1 MSVSTKEKSEDC
13 TQKAEAFCDVTVFL
27 PKDFTLDSGESLS
40 RPELRVRVYGDL
52 EKPAVVVTGGI
63 SAGRKVADAKDGK
76 GWWRD
81 LVHSGGPIDLDKFCV
96 IGFDF
101 IPNVG
106 ETARTVSTVDHAK
119 ALVDAL
125 NVLDVKKVYAF
136 VGASYGGMIGLAF
149 AQHFPE
155 RVEKLCAISAPGRPH
170 PSATALRGVQRRIID
185 FALKNNDPKAGVAL
199 ARQLA
204 MVTYRTAE
212 EFGERFDS
220 IAGEAA
226 GDPYDVCEYLIS
238 RGNAYDMDAERYLTL
253 SDSIDRHR
261 VDPADVSV
269 DSLIIAATS
278 DRLAPIDDLR
288 RLANG
293 IAKSKFVEIDSLY
306 GHDTFLKEV
315 SVIGPHIS
323 SFLEEK

>member
-1 MSVSTKEKSEDC
+1 MSVSTKETSDDC
-13 TQKAEAFCDVTVFL
+13 TQKAQAFCDVTVFL
-27 PKDFTLDSGESLS
+27 PKEFTLDSGESLS

-81 LVHSGGPIDLDKFCV
+81 LVHSGGAVDLEQFCV

-101 IPNVG
+101 LPNAG
-106 ETARTVSTVDHAK
+106 ETARTITTADHAK

-125 NVLDVKKVYAF
+125 NVLEIEKVHAF

-149 AQHFPE
+149 AQHFPD

-170 PSATALRGVQRRIID
+170 PSATALRGIQRRIIE
-185 FALKNNDPKAGVAL
+185 FSLKHNDPEAGVAL

-212 EFGERFDS
+212 EFGERFES
-220 IAGEAA
+220 AAGEAA

-238 RGNAYDMDAERYLTL
+238 RGNAYDMEAARYLTL

-261 VDPADVSV
+261 VDAEKLEVET
-269 DSLIIAATS
+269 LILAATS
-278 DRLAPIDDLR
+278 DRLAPIEDLR
-288 RLANG
+288 RLAG
-293 IAKSKFVEIDSLY
+293 DIAKGKFVEIDSLY

-315 SVIGPHIS
+315 SVIGPHIH